1 MANTKETILDTL
13 VTAMGNVTGVTIAT
27 RELELPSD
35 TRKKEPYIG
44 IIAGEEAILVE
55 DATEILWSL
64 PVDMI
69 VIKRGTDV
77 EQLVDLIKNAI
88 YAPINLGAAVKH
100 THVVS
105 TQEVAVV
112 TQDKFSST
120 RLVLDITYVSTKG
133 AA

>member
-13 VTAMGNVTGVTIAT
+13 VTAMGNLTGVQIAT
-27 RELELPSD
+27 RILELPSD
-35 TRKKEPYIG
+35 TRLKEPYIG
-44 IIAGEEAILVE
+44 VIGGEEVKLVE
-55 DATEILWSL
+55 DSTEILWSL
-64 PVDMI
+64 QVDLI

-88 YAPINLGAAVKH
+88 YTPINLGAAVKH
-100 THVVS
+100 THVTG
-105 TQEVAVV
+105 TQEVALVK
-112 TQDKFSST
+112 QDKFSST